1 MMGGIGG
8 GGEFYLSP
16 DETSRFSA
24 EFRSL
29 PVIAGKVNADTAR
42 TFFMRSGL
50 APQVLG
56 RIWALSDDDKDTDT
70 YFKYI

>member
-1 MMGGIGG
+1 MMGGIG

-16 DETSRFSA
+16 DETSRFAA

-42 TFFMRSGL
+42 TRVVKL
-50 APQVLG
+50 
-56 RIWALSDDDKDTDT
+56 RIRAYPGTV
-70 YFKYI
+70 